1 MSWYAPSLSN
11 SAEAGVQTWSE
22 TDIVRLLRTGLVTDG
37 AGGHQGFTFGPMA
50 EVVYES
56 LQHTDEADL
65 RAIAVY
71 L

>member
-1 MSWYAPSLSN
+1 
-11 SAEAGVQTWSE
+11 VQTWSE

-56 LQHTDEADL
+56 LQHADEADL

-71 L
+71 LKSFS